1 MENKDQGGIKRSNER
16 PLKIKKMIPAED
28 GSAICERGWK
38 QTAMCDPDSTRQTSN
53 GSPPRRTKDTICI
66 TNPEQRKG
74 EKKNLGKRGSY
85 EQRKENQSRK
95 QNSLRS
101 KAKEQKEE
109 SDIRSSAI
117 SSMSSRNSTSAVETN
132 EISVCVKNQLAW
144 LSSC

>member
-1 MENKDQGGIKRSNER
+1 MHHKPRTK
-16 PLKIKKMIPAED
+16 
-28 GSAICERGWK
+28 ERG
-38 QTAMCDPDSTRQTSN
+38 
-53 GSPPRRTKDTICI
+53 
-66 TNPEQRKG
+66 E
-74 EKKNLGKRGSY
+74 ENLGKRGSY